1 MVDEASMVDLFLMAK
16 LLQALKPSCK
26 LILLGDKDQLSSVE
40 AGAILAE
47 LGTFR
52 QYSISSKLADYLQQT
67 TGENLEH
74 HADENL
80 IRDCLCNLE
89 GSRRFGKHPYIG
101 KLAQLINQQKIA
113 ESWQLFHQYQQE
125 NNTNDTGE
133 INLVDYS
140 TQYEQTNIDEQPLA
154 HHYSQYCS
162 QLVVQSA
169 VQNYEEYLQLI
180 HKITE
185 NNLPIKLHIAAIFA
199 AFNKVRFLTALR

>member
-1 MVDEASMVDLFLMAK
+1 MNLLVVDEASMVDLFLMAK

-40 AGAILAE
+40 TGAILAE

-67 TGENLEH
+67 TGEKLEH

-101 KLAQLINQQKIA
+101 KLAQLINQQKIVKVGNY
-113 ESWQLFHQYQQE
+113 F
-125 NNTNDTGE
+125 
-133 INLVDYS
+133 INI
-140 TQYEQTNIDEQPLA
+140 NK
-154 HHYSQYCS
+154 
-162 QLVVQSA
+162 
-169 VQNYEEYLQLI
+169 
-180 HKITE
+180 KITQTTRE
-185 NNLPIKLHIAAIFA
+185 KSI
-199 AFNKVRFLTALR
+199 